1 MFARSLPWLLLLE
14 ACHAAPSAS
23 PGPAPA
29 PPANEPIAEAPAPAV
44 DATVTSWRAKKSTTV
59 RSRPDEKS
67 APVGVL
73 AQDMRVTWRGAAAGP
88 GCARWIEIEPFG
100 FVCEDALQPTRQPP
114 LAVELPR
121 LDPGSL
127 VPGIYGVPTG
137 RAAKKARLLAMNGR
151 LPQFG
156 ALSMLLK
163 FRDEVTIRGRSYY
176 RTRLGQLFDAREVRV
191 REASAFS
198 GIELPGRGV
207 ILPLAWAQSRTSP
220 RSPIAVWSDP
230 DDGDLVGLLDPR
242 AAVPVLGQTDDGLW
256 AHVGPD
262 AWISVDDLHIA
273 RRVEP
278 PSEVSGSERWVDVD
292 LAEQV
297 LVAYE
302 GRRPVFTTL
311 VSTGAAHPT
320 PLGTYRIW
328 VKFSE
333 ADMQGEARGHRYAVS
348 SVPWTMYFYKDFAL
362 HAAYW
367 HDGFGEARSNGCVNL
382 APQDA
387 RRLYH
392 WTAPAVPTGWSMS
405 YSTPELAGSL
415 IQVRRSESPFND
427 LPPLPPRKPSLLKAL
442 SRMAV
447 ARAH

>member
-1 MFARSLPWLLLLE
+1 MVARWLPWLLVLE
-14 ACHAAPSAS
+14 ACRAAS
-23 PGPAPA
+23 PPVQRA
-29 PPANEPIAEAPAPAV
+29 PPVTEAPVAQAPEPGL
-44 DATVTSWRAKKSTTV
+44 DANITSWRAKKSTTV

-67 APVGVL
+67 PPVGVL
-73 AQDMRVTWRGAAAGP
+73 AQDMRVTWRGEAQGP
-88 GCARWIEIEPFG
+88 GCARWIEIEPMG
-100 FVCEDALQPTRQPP
+100 FVCEDQLQATRQPP

-121 LDPGSL
+121 LDPGAL
-127 VPGIYGVPTG
+127 VPGIYGVPFG
-137 RAAKKARLLAMNGR
+137 RAAKKARLLAINGR
-151 LPQFG
+151 VPQFG

-163 FRDEVTIRGRSYY
+163 FRDEVKIRGRSYY
-176 RTRLGQLFDAREVRV
+176 RTRLGQLFDAREVKV
-191 REASAFS
+191 REASTFS
-198 GIELPGRGV
+198 GIELQARGV

-220 RSPIAVWSDP
+220 KASIPVWSDP

-242 AAVPVLGQTDDGLW
+242 AAVPILGETDDGLW
-256 AHVGPD
+256 AHVGPE
-262 AWISVDDLHIA
+262 AWISTDDLHVA

-278 PSEVSGSERWVDVD
+278 PKDVGSSDRWVDVD

-320 PLGTYRIW
+320 PEGSYRIW

-382 APQDA
+382 SPQDA
-387 RRLYH
+387 RRLYL
-392 WTAPAVPTGWSMS
+392 WTAPGVPTGWSMS
-405 YSTPELAGSL
+405 YSTPDVPGSL
-415 IQVRRSESPFND
+415 VQVRRSVPAFND
-427 LPPLPPRKPSLLKAL
+427 VPPLPCRRPSPLKSL
-442 SRMAV
+442 RVAV
-447 ARAH
+447 ARAQ